1 MIQTQIKDFSSPGDR
16 QSAVIRASR
25 PWIGIFCII
34 RMQNYQHDWHLCATD
49 IRQGYEA

>member
-1 MIQTQIKDFSSPGDR
+1 MIQTQINNLLSPGDR

-25 PWIGIFCII
+25 PWIDIFCII

-49 IRQGYEA
+49 ICQDYEA